1 MAPTF
6 RHKRM
11 GDIIFKSSGS
21 TWCRDGTEGEREER
35 ENGEKKT
42 EKRRRR
48 TVCIMC
54 LCEI

>member
-48 TVCIMC
+48 TVCIIIMSV
-54 LCEI
+54 